1 PVGRAAE
8 PPAEP
13 LAAPLGPP
21 APWPPSR
28 RHDRRVRPRR
38 GARDR
43 GRRRTPA
50 PACVEL
56 ALGPGARC
64 GCEARRAL
72 LAQRLAVPSGRF
84 RGARRRRGPGG
95 ERGAAAAPRAAPP
108 HGLVE
113 SKIRRRGVT
122 TESLEFS
129 AEYDIS
135 KYSEQNSMY
144 AMIGVFTIVMFAV
157 LWAIPWFTYLKDEE
171 EIEERRGAGGRRGR
185 GARSLRHQRWPWPV
199 RRRIRAGEGEGR
211 RQGEVRPPFSATC
224 SVFKAPRDL
233 AVQGEGGGRAWTMYH
248 PSAGGARGRSSDRGP
263 QALTV
268 GGRHPQRLCTETP
281 GLGIWTWPGS
291 VCEQA

>member
-1 PVGRAAE
+1 MRPSAWTERQAQRRGKGLGARAAASVRDE
-8 PPAEP
+8 TEHALRFPA
-13 LAAPLGPP
+13 GFP
-21 APWPPSR
+21 AR
-28 RHDRRVRPRR
+28 
-38 GARDR
+38 
-43 GRRRTPA
+43 
-50 PACVEL
+50 
-56 ALGPGARC
+56 
-64 GCEARRAL
+64 
-72 LAQRLAVPSGRF
+72 
-84 RGARRRRGPGG
+84 
-95 ERGAAAAPRAAPP
+95 
-108 HGLVE
+108 
-113 SKIRRRGVT
+113 
-122 TESLEFS
+122 
-129 AEYDIS
+129 

-233 AVQGEGGGRAWTMYH
+233 AVQGEGGGRA
-248 PSAGGARGRSSDRGP
+248 RGRSSDRGP